1 MALTTLAD
9 LKTYLGISDTSEDSL
24 LNLLIADADAAI
36 LGYIGRTIEQATLT
50 EYYSGDASQMLVLK
64 QRPVTAVTSVHV
76 DDSGYAGQGSGAFA
90 SATEWTAGT
99 DFYIRTEVENESNTG
114 ELVAIKGPGTFTA
127 DHQPKTWG
135 EWPDGTGNVKV
146 IYVAGYAT
154 VPSDIA
160 GACRILVAW
169 MRASRDNGMP
179 VKSEKL
185 GSYSYTL
192 LDDTGIPE
200 LATIRGICNRYRNM
214 ILI

>member
-9 LKTYLGISDTSEDSL
+9 LKTYLGITDTSEDTL
-24 LNLLIADADAAI
+24 LNLLIADGDAAI
-36 LGYIGRTIEQATLT
+36 LGYIGRAIEQATLT
-50 EYYSGDASQMLVLK
+50 EYYSGDRTQMLVLR

-76 DDSGYAGQGSGAFA
+76 DDSGYAGQAAGAFD
-90 SATEWTAGT
+90 STTEWTAGE

-127 DHQPKTWG
+127 DGDPKTWG
-135 EWPDGTGNVKV
+135 EWPNGTGNVKV
-146 IYVAGYAT
+146 IYTAGYAT
-154 VPSDIA
+154 VPSDLA
-160 GACRILVAW
+160 AACRILVAW

-179 VKSEKL
+179 VKSERL

>member
-9 LKTYLGISDTSEDSL
+9 LKTYLGISDSSEDAL

-50 EYYSGDASQMLVLK
+50 EYYSGDGTQMLLLK

-76 DDSGYAGQGSGAFA
+76 YQSGYSGQGSGAFA
-90 SATEWTAGT
+90 SSTEWTAGE
-99 DFYIRTEVENESNTG
+99 DFYIRTVVENESNTG

-135 EWPDGTGNVKV
+135 EWPRGTGNIKV
-146 IYVAGYAT
+146 VYTAGYST
-154 VPSDIA
+154 VPSDLA

-185 GSYSYTL
+185 GAYSYTL
-192 LDDTGIPE
+192 MDDTGGPE
-200 LATIRGICNRYRNM
+200 LATVRGACNRYRNM

>member
-1 MALTTLAD
+1 VALTTLAD
-9 LKTYLGISDTSEDSL
+9 LKTYLGITDSSEDAL
-24 LNLLIADADAAI
+24 LNLLIDDANAAI

-50 EYYSGDASQMLVLK
+50 EYYSGDGTQMLVLK

-76 DDSGYAGQGSGAFA
+76 DQSGYSGQGSGAFA
-90 SATEWTAGT
+90 SSTEWTAGE
-99 DFYIRTEVENESNTG
+99 DFYIRTVVENESNTG

-135 EWPDGTGNVKV
+135 EWPLGTGNIKV
-146 IYVAGYAT
+146 VYTAGYST
-154 VPSDIA
+154 VPSDLA
-160 GACRILVAW
+160 AACRILVAW

-192 LDDTGIPE
+192 MDSTGIPE
-200 LATIRGICNRYRNM
+200 LATVRGICNRYRNM

>member
-9 LKTYLGISDTSEDSL
+9 LKTYLGISDSSEDAL

-50 EYYSGDASQMLVLK
+50 EYYSGAGAPTLVL
-64 QRPVTAVTSVHV
+64 QPRAGPAVTSVHV
-76 DDSGYAGQGSGAFA
+76 DQSGYSGQGSGAFA
-90 SATEWTAGT
+90 SSTEWTAGE
-99 DFYIRTEVENESNTG
+99 DFYIRTVVENESNTG

-135 EWPDGTGNVKV
+135 EWPRGTGNIKV
-146 IYVAGYAT
+146 VYTAGYST
-154 VPSDIA
+154 VPSDLA

-192 LDDTGIPE
+192 MDDTGVPE
-200 LATIRGICNRYRNM
+200 LATVRGACNRYRNM

>member
-9 LKTYLGISDTSEDSL
+9 LKTYLGISDSSEDAL

-50 EYYSGDASQMLVLK
+50 EYYSGDGTQMLVLK

-76 DDSGYAGQGSGAFA
+76 DQSGYSGQGSGAFA
-90 SATEWTAGT
+90 SSTEWTAGE
-99 DFYIRTEVENESNTG
+99 DFYIRTVVENESNTG
-114 ELVAIKGPGTFTA
+114 ELVAIKGPGTFRADGTA
-127 DHQPKTWG
+127 QTWG
-135 EWPDGTGNVKV
+135 EWPLGTGNIKV
-146 IYVAGYAT
+146 VYTAGYST
-154 VPSDIA
+154 VPGDLA
-160 GACRILVAW
+160 AACRILVAW

-192 LDDTGIPE
+192 LEDTGIPE
-200 LATIRGICNRYRNM
+200 LATVRGLCNRYRNM
-214 ILI
+214 VLI